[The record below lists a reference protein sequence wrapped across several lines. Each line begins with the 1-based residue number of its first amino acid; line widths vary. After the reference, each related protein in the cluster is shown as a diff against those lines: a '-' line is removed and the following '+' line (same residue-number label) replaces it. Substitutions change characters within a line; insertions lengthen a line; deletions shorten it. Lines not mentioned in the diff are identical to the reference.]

1 MLSYDMMNCAA
12 RAASMRANMVVGNSA
27 KRKPS
32 RSSPRKRGTH
42 NHRLWLWVP
51 ALAALGR
58 DDDRLVRAKYQPA
71 AVRSDRWRN
80 SIVSGLLFTMD
91 GATETCRAASTGGP
105 PRRRRPSRARACQPR
120 VHSDASYQTYCHAKA
135 ITITTTAVNRPSCA
149 QTLAAKLRPSVLSL
163 WIVMA
168 DDLPFGR
175 HL

>member
-1 MLSYDMMNCAA
+1 LPEFGTLSQPKSDESDFGWERARKATLAHLAKQEPTCGRKEMIAGSGPLFPDCYLQWMAPLKRAEPQA
-12 RAASMRANMVVGNSA
+12 RAVRRDVVGH
-27 KRKPS
+27 
-32 RSSPRKRGTH
+32 RG
-42 NHRLWLWVP
+42 R
-51 ALAALGR
+51 
-58 DDDRLVRAKYQPA
+58 
-71 AVRSDRWRN
+71 
-80 SIVSGLLFTMD
+80 
-91 GATETCRAASTGGP
+91 E
-105 PRRRRPSRARACQPR
+105 PR